1 MQIEYATVFAQ
12 NPLSELGEY
21 LITANGNAAAVVNC
35 NKNKEYDF
43 SSDKQRQ
50 KLATLLLSEPQKY
63 FDQNSLA
70 PSAVCFIDKP
80 IESSNRPRIECFSA
94 HSKIIT
100 CGHGLLAAK
109 AILNQH
115 NQMEDQPVQYR
126 YVKNRHWI
134 KMTSIKVN
142 ESTVPDWVNKVFS
155 IAPIYA
161 AYTGDIDAAADKTSD
176 GYWIFEWPQ
185 QPSHSL
191 AEQQYHLQQLSVNHA
206 VLKKHTQRAVIAT
219 QWLDSNKYNLQFLQR
234 YFAPQ
239 YGVNEDGAT
248 GSAHRVLA
256 SYWANKQS
264 RTESLACFS
273 AYQCST
279 AGGVL
284 HSELVDDVIWLGGR
298 VNIGGS
304 VNLDINIDLFN

>member
-1 MQIEYATVFAQ
+1 MQIEYATVFTQ
-12 NPLSELGEY
+12 NPLNEMGEPQ
-21 LITANGNAAAVVNC
+21 IIANGNAAAVVIID
-35 NKNKEYDF
+35 KNTEYDF

-50 KLATLLLSEPQKY
+50 KLATLLLSKPQKY

-80 IESSNRPRIECFSA
+80 IENSVHPSIECFSA
-94 HSKIIT
+94 YAKIIT
-100 CGHGLLAAK
+100 CGHGLLAAN

-115 NQMEDQPVQYR
+115 RQTKEQAGQYR
-126 YVKNRHWI
+126 YAKNLHWI
-134 KMTSIKVN
+134 KMTNIKVN
-142 ESTVPDWVNKVFS
+142 KSTVPDWADKVFS
-155 IAPIYA
+155 IAPSHA
-161 AYTGDIDAAADKTSD
+161 AYTGNIDSATDQTSD
-176 GYWIFEWPQ
+176 GYWIFEWPS

-191 AEQQYHLQQLSVNHA
+191 AEQHYQLQQLSVNHA
-206 VLKKHTQRAVIAT
+206 VLKQLTQRAIIAT
-219 QWLDSNKYNLQFLQR
+219 QWLDTNKYNLQFLQR

-256 SYWANKQS
+256 SYWAKKTTP
-264 RTESLACFS
+264 TESLASYS

-284 HSELVDDVIWLGGR
+284 HSKLVDDAIWLGGR
-298 VNIGGS
+298 VDIGS
-304 VNLDINIDLFN
+304 AVNLNIRSDFFN